1 MATKKRV
8 AIVGGGVSGLVS
20 IKSCLEEGGLEPV
33 CFERHDKLGG
43 VWYYT
48 KDLRPGQGGA
58 IYDSVVSNNSKEYLA
73 FSDFPFPKEYPQFVG
88 RRLLFK
94 YLQDYAAHFDLEKYI
109 RFNTDV
115 ISVKPSGRD
124 KYWTVQLQHGNDS
137 VTTEEF
143 DYVMVC
149 TSIFNKAH
157 TPSYPGID
165 NFAGMKIHT
174 NEYREPDR
182 FRGKTVLVIGG
193 SVSGG
198 EISSEVARNASKV
211 YLSMRHG
218 TWFIPRTGKDGLSY
232 EFHMTMSVM
241 KSPLKMAK
249 TMEKISKT
257 RVVDHQV
264 FGLQGKDLYS
274 PLKSIMVNDDM
285 QDRLTQGQIKPVVD
299 IKEFLRN
306 DVILVDGTALK
317 NIDAVIFATGYKFSV
332 PILDDSILYDESDN
346 AELYKYIFPI
356 RLEHPERLALINIV
370 YTFEANWP
378 VAELHAR
385 LASRVFAGKMSLP
398 EQTIIQRDVEHN
410 VKNVKN
416 KYFHVPGQTHMDEIA
431 EILGVKPS
439 FWRLLVS
446 DPKLAIA
453 YEYGPMVPYWYRLQG
468 PGAWPG
474 ARDRILNAVENSIFS
489 LKGYPSLETQN

>member
-1 MATKKRV
+1 MATTKRV
-8 AIVGGGVSGLVS
+8 AIVGAGVSGLVS

-58 IYDSVVSNNSKEYLA
+58 IYDSVVSNTSKEMTA

-124 KYWTVQLQHGNDS
+124 KYWTIQLQHGNGS
-137 VTTEEF
+137 ITTEEF

-149 TSIFNKAH
+149 TGVFNAAY

-165 NFAGMKIHT
+165 NFAGMKIHA
-174 NEYREPDR
+174 NEYREPDH
-182 FRGKTVLVIGG
+182 FRGKTVLIVGG
-193 SVSGG
+193 YMSGS
-198 EISSEVARNASKV
+198 EISCEVARNAAKV

-218 TWFIPRTGKDGLSY
+218 ALFFPRIGQDGLSY
-232 EFHMTMSVM
+232 EFHMMTRSVM
-241 KSPLKMAK
+241 KSPSKMAK

-264 FGLQGKDLYS
+264 FGLQGKDLHTA
-274 PLKSIMVNDDM
+274 LKSIMISDDM
-285 QDRLTQGQIKPVVD
+285 QDRLTQGQIKPVVE
-299 IKEFLRN
+299 IKEFLQN
-306 DVILVDGTALK
+306 GVILVDGTILN

-332 PILDDSILYDESDN
+332 PTIDDSILYDESDN
-346 AELYKYIFPI
+346 AELYKNIFPI
-356 RLEHPERLALINIV
+356 RLEHPERLALINIMCAIG
-370 YTFEANWP
+370 TLWP

-385 LASRVFAGKMSLP
+385 LASKVFAGKISLP
-398 EQTIIQRDVEHN
+398 EKTIMQGDVDQKI
-410 VKNVKN
+410 KNMKN
-416 KYFHVPGQTHMDEIA
+416 KYFYVPGPTHMDEVA

-439 FWRLLVS
+439 FWRLLLS
-446 DPKLAIA
+446 DPKLAFA

-474 ARDRILNAVENSIFS
+474 ARDRILNVVENSTFA
-489 LKGYPSLETQN
+489 